1 MPRMI
6 SLSQAAEETGVS
18 YGCLR
23 RLCNQGKLV
32 HIRSGKKILLNAE
45 KLAEY
50 LNTQRGDE

>member
-50 LNTQRGDE
+50 LNTQRGDA